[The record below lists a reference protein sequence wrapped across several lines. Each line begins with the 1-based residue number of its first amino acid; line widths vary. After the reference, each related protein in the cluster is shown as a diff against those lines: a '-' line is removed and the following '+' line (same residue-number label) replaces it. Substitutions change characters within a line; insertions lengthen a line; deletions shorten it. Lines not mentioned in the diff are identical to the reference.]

1 MDDWYALLSK
11 AERMDELIRNH
22 WQIMGEID
30 TQRQVKLVVDEWGA
44 WHQTADV
51 APGYLFGYF
60 PTLRDALVSGITLD
74 IFNRHADKV
83 AMANAAQLVN
93 NIHTSFLAAG
103 DKFTVTP
110 VFHVFEMYAAH
121 QGGTSVRTAVL
132 APRLKPEAAHGL
144 NALSG
149 SCSLHGKRAVL
160 TVVNAH
166 HESAVET
173 EIAVRGARLSPVA
186 ATVLTSKDIHA
197 HNDFENPRALEP
209 ATEKL
214 SGGSPFVHSFPPA
227 SVTRLEFDL
236 G

>member
-1 MDDWYALLSK
+1 
-11 AERMDELIRNH
+11 
-22 WQIMGEID
+22 MGEID
-30 TQRQVKLVVDEWGA
+30 TQHQVKLIVDEWGA

-110 VFHVFEMYAAH
+110 IFHVFEMYAPH
-121 QGGTSVRTAVL
+121 QGGTSVRTEML
-132 APRLKPEAAHGL
+132 APRIKAEAAHGL
-144 NALSG
+144 ALSG
-149 SCSLHGKRAVL
+149 SCSLHSRHAVL
-160 TVVNAH
+160 TVVNPDDQNAQ
-166 HESAVET
+166 ET
-173 EIAVRGARLSPVA
+173 EITARGARLTPVSS
-186 ATVLTSKDIHA
+186 TVLTSKDIHG
-197 HNDFENPRALEP
+197 HNDFERPNALEP
-209 ATEKL
+209 VTEKI
-214 SGGSPFVHSFPPA
+214 SGGGPSFMHSFPPA